1 MEIAVKERSLRIG
14 DKTFEMP
21 YSILDARQI
30 DDRVV
35 VIFYDMDFPRWRQP
49 QNLMAFDLSGRELWT
64 AEHPT
69 NQTNDCYVNF
79 IEDKPLTVGNFAGYV
94 CIIDVATGKLLDSN
108 FTK

>member
-1 MEIAVKERSLRIG
+1 
-14 DKTFEMP
+14 MP
-21 YSILDARQI
+21 HPILDARQI

-35 VIFYDMDFPRWRQP
+35 VIFDYMDFPRWRQAH
-49 QNLMAFDLSGRELWT
+49 NLMAFDLSGRELWT

-79 IEDKPLTVGNFAGYV
+79 LKDKPLTVGNFASYV
-94 CIIDVATGKLLDSN
+94 CVIDATTGKLLDSN